1 MTVYKTLGD
10 SPRSDTVKSLGDV
23 AQQSVTGVIATQ
35 PEHAM
40 QTITSTPET
49 QNQVWGFWGTMGDH
63 APAAWPLAINA
74 ITQATGEDEDAARIF
89 LDSRHGRHFADEV
102 HNALYDGHTLPD
114 AIQAAT
120 AKWMAW
126 NIDKSTSSH
135 YGIPKRMPY
144 LAGFVSLLAQA
155 AED

>member
-1 MTVYKTLGD
+1 
-10 SPRSDTVKSLGDV
+10 
-23 AQQSVTGVIATQ
+23 
-35 PEHAM
+35 M
-40 QTITSTPET
+40 QTILTHSIPAT
-49 QNQVWGFWGTMGDH
+49 QNPGYGFWNTMGGH
-63 APAAWPLAINA
+63 AAAAWPLAIST
-74 ITQATGEDEDAARIF
+74 ITQATDADVDAARIF

-120 AKWMAW
+120 AKWMTW

-135 YGIPKRMPY
+135 YGIPQHMPY
-144 LAGFVSLLAQA
+144 LTGFVSLLAQA